1 MPVLDAPS
9 RYVITF
15 EKAETLAKEIM
26 MHEIHGRKISDVE
39 HAAIEEWSVWESDI
53 EGKAAVAAASELGSE
68 RVSIARVDGN
78 AAR

>member
-1 MPVLDAPS
+1 
-9 RYVITF
+9 
-15 EKAETLAKEIM
+15 

-53 EGKAAVAAASELGSE
+53 EGKAAGAAASELGSE